1 MATYLEYLKFK
12 NHLPWYKK
20 ILFPLFLNKKECE
33 ECIRIITEEKSELD
47 EARDYYFFCWNEYM
61 KNSTYETK
69 KSMEL
74 AKEIVEIN
82 LRQENRYYEDTYR
95 SNEDVNY
102 LLKRDTRDIIV

>member
-1 MATYLEYLKFK
+1 
-12 NHLPWYKK
+12 
-20 ILFPLFLNKKECE
+20 
-33 ECIRIITEEKSELD
+33 
-47 EARDYYFFCWNEYM
+47 M
-61 KNSTYETK
+61 KNPIYETK
-69 KSMEL
+69 KNMEL

>member
-33 ECIRIITEEKSELD
+33 EYIRIMTEERSELD

-61 KNSTYETK
+61 KSPTYETK
-69 KSMEL
+69 KRMEM
-74 AKEIVEIN
+74 AKDVVKVI
-82 LRQENRYYEDTYR
+82 LSQENRYYEDTYR
-95 SNEDVNY
+95 SNEDTNY
-102 LLKRDTRDIIV
+102 LLKRDIIV

>member
-33 ECIRIITEEKSELD
+33 EYIRIMTEEKSELD

-61 KNSTYETK
+61 KSPTYETK
-69 KSMEL
+69 KRMEM
-74 AKEIVEIN
+74 AKDVVKII
-82 LRQENRYYEDTYR
+82 LSQENRYYEDTYR
-95 SNEDVNY
+95 SNEDTNY
-102 LLKRDTRDIIV
+102 LLKRDIIV

>member
-1 MATYLEYLKFK
+1 MATYLEYLSFK
-12 NHLPWYKK
+12 NRLSWYKK

-33 ECIRIITEEKSELD
+33 EYIRIITEEKSELD

-61 KNSTYETK
+61 KNPTYETK
-69 KSMEL
+69 KNMEL

-82 LRQENRYYEDTYR
+82 LSQENRYYEDTYR

-102 LLKRDTRDIIV
+102 LLKRNILV

>member
-33 ECIRIITEEKSELD
+33 EYIRIMTEKRSELD

-61 KNSTYETK
+61 KSPTYETK
-69 KSMEL
+69 KRMEM
-74 AKEIVEIN
+74 AKDIVKII
-82 LRQENRYYEDTYR
+82 LSQENRYYEDTYR

-102 LLKRDTRDIIV
+102 LLKRDIIV

>member
-33 ECIRIITEEKSELD
+33 EYIRIMTEKRSELD

-61 KNSTYETK
+61 KSPTYETK
-69 KSMEL
+69 KRMEM
-74 AKEIVEIN
+74 AKDVVKII
-82 LRQENRYYEDTYR
+82 LSQENRYYEDGYR
-95 SNEDVNY
+95 SNEDTNY
-102 LLKRDTRDIIV
+102 LLKRDIIV